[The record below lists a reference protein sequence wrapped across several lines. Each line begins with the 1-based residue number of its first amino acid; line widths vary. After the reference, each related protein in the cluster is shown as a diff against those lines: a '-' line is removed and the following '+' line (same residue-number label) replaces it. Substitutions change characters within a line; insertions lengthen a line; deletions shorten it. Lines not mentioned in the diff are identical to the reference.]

1 MRDSWYSTPTYTQIT
16 SLENGFSD
24 REKSAK
30 PSNDRVKIYT
40 VAIYAK
46 KCVI

>member
-1 MRDSWYSTPTYTQIT
+1 MTGYNIQMH
-16 SLENGFSD
+16 LNALGHGFSD

-30 PSNDRVKIYT
+30 SSNDRVKT
-40 VAIYAK
+40 VQSILLLFALK

>member
-1 MRDSWYSTPTYTQIT
+1 MQIT

-30 PSNDRVKIYT
+30 QSNDRVKIVTTYA
-40 VAIYAK
+40 VAIYVKK
-46 KCVI
+46 KCVIQVVA